1 MAGLSKRIST
11 SQSDSECSSPR
22 ALDPYN
28 HTLHPFGINVR
39 TLSPKLL
46 SLTFL
51 PFVCLLTVICC
62 KSNIFLS
69 KSKEFCQQIDVV
81 SQMWFSDGEENLLQY
96 NHLNR
101 ISKFISSVKTYE
113 KGAVWCVMAFV
124 SCAFLR
130 LCAVTADRLFLSLVN
145 ADQRLFY
152 GAQTLCMPLVLMC
165 KYLVFSGKWYL
176 YLFWDLTFL
185 Q

>member
-1 MAGLSKRIST
+1 MAVHERHHSHNICITQLFIVNLSAI
-11 SQSDSECSSPR
+11 
-22 ALDPYN
+22 
-28 HTLHPFGINVR
+28 
-39 TLSPKLL
+39 
-46 SLTFL
+46 
-51 PFVCLLTVICC
+51 CLLTYCKCC

-130 LCAVTADRLFLSLVN
+130 LCAVTADRLFLALVN

-152 GAQTLCMPLVLMC
+152 GAQTLCMPLAFMY
-165 KYLVFSGKWYL
+165 KPLVFKGEWYL
-176 YLFWDLTFL
+176 YLFWYLNFL